1 MYYSEITKIIEA
13 GLDGDRNKVK
23 SFSQLLA
30 SKLNNM
36 GEEKASNKI
45 LSVLS
50 KKSNDIASIDS
61 LIAPPVDQESRL
73 SIVDFSRDPF
83 DSSELVLSEAVELK
97 LKDFRDTID
106 NRDKMIQHG
115 LEFPLSLLLY
125 GPPGC
130 GKTSV
135 AHYIAFQIGLP
146 IVTARLDTLI
156 SSLLGNTSKNLR
168 RIFDYAKRQPC
179 VLFLDEFDA
188 IAKARDD
195 KYEMGELKR
204 VVNSLLQNI
213 DDYCKESILIAA
225 TNHQDLLD
233 TAIWRRFQ
241 SVIEI
246 PKPAESEI
254 TKLIRLTFKSFECD
268 FLNDKKRMSNIS
280 SLLFG
285 SSYSDIK
292 AISQNTIKK
301 CILQNKPKTEFIDFI
316 IEIYL
321 FQNHGNFSKDNMINF
336 LCANGVQQTLASRYF
351 GVSVRQIRNATDE
364 KDGIL

>member
-23 SFSQLLA
+23 SFSQLYA

-45 LSVLS
+45 LSILS
-50 KKSNDIASIDS
+50 KKTSVIAATDN

-73 SIVDFSRDPF
+73 SIVDFSRESF
-83 DSSELVLSEAVELK
+83 DNSGLVLSEAVELK
-97 LKDFRDTID
+97 LKDFRDTFD

-135 AHYIAFQIGLP
+135 AHYIAFQFGLP

-156 SSLLGNTSKNLR
+156 SSLLGNTSKNIR

-213 DDYCKESILIAA
+213 DDYCKDNILLAA
-225 TNHQDLLD
+225 TNHENLLD

-246 PKPAESEI
+246 PRPAESEI
-254 TKLIRLTFKSFECD
+254 NKLISLTLKSFEYD
-268 FLNDKKRMSNIS
+268 FLNDKKRMSSIC
-280 SLLFG
+280 LLLLG
-285 SSYSDIK
+285 SSYADIK

-301 CILQNKPKTEFIDFI
+301 CIIHNRPKIEFIDFI

-321 FQNHGNFSKDNMINF
+321 FQNHGDFSRDDMISF
-336 LCANGVQQTLASRYF
+336 ICANGVQQTLASRYF
-351 GVSVRQIRNATDE
+351 DVSVRQIRNALGKDE
-364 KDGIL
+364 E